1 MSKALRI
8 KVNHWTYTHK
18 IYIKIQTFK
27 LEGGV
32 SVVVSLCLPVSL
44 KIVGSGPMHNT
55 MQPY

>member
-8 KVNHWTYTHK
+8 ALHHWTYTHK
-18 IYIKIQTFK
+18 IYIKIQIFK

-44 KIVGSGPMHNT
+44 KIMGSGPIHNT
-55 MQPY
+55 LQPY